1 MFKVKRIDNGELETV
16 LAVDYHDVLHQTYF
30 LTWSNNAWRWRPA
43 HKYVP
48 PNVSVESLGPVNLVT
63 SIAKDTID

>member
-1 MFKVKRIDNGELETV
+1 MFKVKRIDNGEFETV

-48 PNVSVESLGPVNLVT
+48 PNVEPT
-63 SIAKDTID
+63 DIAPINIRTQIGENNG

>member
-48 PNVSVESLGPVNLVT
+48 PNVEPT
-63 SIAKDTID
+63 DIAPINIRTQIGEDNG

>member
-30 LTWSNNAWRWRPA
+30 LKWYNNAWRWRPE

-48 PNVSVESLGPVNLVT
+48 PNVEPT
-63 SIAKDTID
+63 DIAPINIRTQIGENNG